1 MSSSERLKNLYSD
14 KKSVC
19 KSDFKPCVWWYA
31 MNNVI
36 NNNKGEKSRVLEEII
51 NELLTKILDKMEPIL
66 FNALM
71 SNIRSGKCDVC
82 YEIETM

>member
-19 KSDFKPCVWWYA
+19 KSDFKPCVWWYV
-31 MNNVI
+31 MNNE
-36 NNNKGEKSRVLEEII
+36 GEKSSVLEEII
-51 NELLTKILDKMEPIL
+51 NELLTKILNEMEPML

-71 SNIRSGKCDVC
+71 DNLRSGKCDVC

>member
-19 KSDFKPCVWWYA
+19 MSDFKLCVWWYV
-31 MNNVI
+31 MNNE
-36 NNNKGEKSRVLEEII
+36 GEKSRVLEEII

-66 FNALM
+66 FNALTN
-71 SNIRSGKCDVC
+71 NICSGKCDIC

>member
-1 MSSSERLKNLYSD
+1 
-14 KKSVC
+14 
-19 KSDFKPCVWWYA
+19 

-36 NNNKGEKSRVLEEII
+36 NNNEGEKSSVLEEII
-51 NELLTKILDKMEPIL
+51 NDLLTKILDEMEPIL

-71 SNIRSGKCDVC
+71 SNIRSGKCDIC

>member
-1 MSSSERLKNLYSD
+1 
-14 KKSVC
+14 
-19 KSDFKPCVWWYA
+19 

-36 NNNKGEKSRVLEEII
+36 NNNEGEKSRVLEEII

-66 FNALM
+66 FNVLM
-71 SNIRSGKCDVC
+71 SNIRIRSEKCNIC